1 MTVKQI
7 FFLRAIATMVIM
19 FILCFNVKAH
29 DFDHEGVYYRI
40 TSANTVEVT
49 YRGDSYSSY
58 SDEYHQDVIIPET
71 VIYND
76 TEYVVTSIGDHT
88 FYGCVSVS
96 SIKIPSTIV
105 SIGEEAFYACSYLSK
120 VYISD
125 IASYCNILF
134 HPAYGNPVYYA
145 ENLYLNGELIEDL
158 VIPEGVKR
166 ISSGAFERLQHIK
179 SVSIPNSVV
188 FIGDN
193 AFVDCGGLTSV
204 YISDIASYC
213 NIKYNVPSA
222 NPVYYAENL
231 YLNGELI
238 DDLVIPEGIEKI
250 NDYLFYGLDEIKS
263 VTIPESVTEI
273 GHYAFYECNS
283 ISKITCLGTTPP
295 VVSENTFSDFS
306 AYVYVPY
313 ESIYDYAKDA
323 TWSKFTINDLE
334 KPQGALLQI
343 NAANSNGTIKMYIPD
358 NASYSYM
365 FEPENNYRLHSV
377 TFNGEDVTEEINERG
392 IYTSP
397 IIVED
402 ATLNVTFEILTGLEE
417 VVAADRVRVTAV
429 NGYIIINGTIVG
441 EQVHL
446 YTSNGVLLNSA
457 VSNGDEIKFE
467 AKAGEIYIIKTLN
480 RIVKVLM

>member
-145 ENLYLNGELIEDL
+145 ENLYLNGELIE
-158 VIPEGVKR
+158 
-166 ISSGAFERLQHIK
+166 
-179 SVSIPNSVV
+179 
-188 FIGDN
+188 
-193 AFVDCGGLTSV
+193 
-204 YISDIASYC
+204 
-213 NIKYNVPSA
+213 
-222 NPVYYAENL
+222 
-231 YLNGELI
+231 
-238 DDLVIPEGIEKI
+238 DLVIPEGIEKI

-429 NGYIIINGTIVG
+429 NGYIIINGTVVG